1 MFSKLKSFFVGKPL
15 DNESIGEQKLSV
27 LWGFPILASD
37 AVSSVAYAGQEMLI
51 VLVPA
56 ISFLAFGQLTLISG
70 AIICLLLLLVFS
82 YRQTIDNYPNGGG
95 AYIVA
100 KENLGI
106 KAGVT
111 AAAALS
117 IDYVMTVAVSVSSGV
132 EQIATALTFLKPYS
146 VIICVVLVILL
157 MIGNLRGIK
166 ESSRI
171 FGIPTYLFIFAML
184 SLIFAGA
191 YKMIMNDPSIPVIP
205 QNFAQAEPLTLFLL
219 LKAFSSGCTALT
231 GVEAV
236 SNSVPNFREPTSK
249 HAKKVLYILG
259 GVILVLFGGV
269 SIISSRFI
277 PLDIVGGIAKLPEG
291 AILVNMASALFGSGS
306 FGYFFVAVTTFLI
319 LILAANTS
327 YSGFPILLSVVAKE
341 GYAPRQLSYRGDR
354 LSFDNGIMLLSA
366 MAIVLIIAFNAKV
379 SSLIGLY
386 AIGVFISFTLS
397 QAGMFMKWYRQKGK
411 HWIPKASI
419 NGLGAFITFFAVIII
434 AIAKFNEGAWIVVVA
449 APILIFV
456 MLKVKRHYVAVQAQL
471 KLRQDEYDG
480 YITAKTYNNRVIVP
494 ISGVNRIS
502 MRAIRYAKTI
512 SDNVTAFA
520 VVISPEEEADIIKN
534 YKRLNTT
541 IPLKVM
547 YSKYRK
553 VLEPLM
559 EYIESEE
566 FGREPGDMIT
576 VMLAQFSVSKGW
588 QKILHNNT
596 RYFLEKQ
603 LLKHRHIVVSVMPLQ
618 LKDDDFVYK
627 NPDYKY

>member
-1 MFSKLKSFFVGKPL
+1 MFSKIKSFFVGKPL
-15 DNESIGEQKLSV
+15 DSESIGEQKFSV
-27 LWGFPILASD
+27 FWGFPILASD

-51 VLVPA
+51 VLFPL
-56 ISFLAFGQLTLISG
+56 IGLLAFGQMTLISAG
-70 AIICLLLLLVFS
+70 IILLLLILMFS

-132 EQIATALTFLKPYS
+132 EQITTAIPEIKPYS
-146 VIICVVLVILL
+146 VVICVFLVILL
-157 MIGNLRGIK
+157 MIGNLRGLK

-171 FGIPTYLFIFAML
+171 FGIPTYLFIFGML
-184 SLIFAGA
+184 SLIFWAG
-191 YKMIMNDPSIPVIP
+191 YRLVTHDMPPIDQTYLDSMK
-205 QNFAQAEPLTLFLL
+205 TLSPPPITIFLL

-236 SNSVPNFREPTSK
+236 SNSVPNFKDPATK
-249 HAKKVLYILG
+249 HAKKVLYILA

-269 SIISSRFI
+269 SVVAYMFKDYQLYIQDKA
-277 PLDIVGGIAKLPEG
+277 L
-291 AILVNMASALFGSGS
+291 LVNMTSIIMGQGPFY
-306 FGYFFVAVTTFLI
+306 YFIAITTFLI

-354 LSFDNGIMLLSA
+354 LSFDNGILLLSA
-366 MAIVLIIAFNAKV
+366 LAIILIIAFNAKV

-397 QAGMFMKWYRQKGK
+397 QSGMFMKWFREKGK
-411 HWIPKASI
+411 HWVIKAGI
-419 NGLGAFITFFAVIII
+419 NGFGAVVTFVVVIII
-434 AIAKFNEGAWIVVVA
+434 AFMKFGEGAWIVVIV
-449 APILIFV
+449 APILIFL
-456 MLKVKRHYVAVQAQL
+456 MLKVKRHYVAVQKQL

-502 MRAIRYAKTI
+502 MRALRFGQTI
-512 SDNVTAFA
+512 SQNLTAFS
-520 VVISPEEEADIIKN
+520 VVISQEEEDDLRKN
-534 YKRLNTT
+534 YKRLNTD
-541 IPLKVM
+541 IPLKVV
-547 YSKYRK
+547 YSKYRT
-553 VLEPLM
+553 VLEPLLQ
-559 EYIESEE
+559 YIESEE
-566 FGREPGDMIT
+566 YQREPGDMIT
-576 VMLAQFSVSKGW
+576 VVLGQFAVRKKW
-588 QKILHNNT
+588 HKILHNNT
-596 RYFLEKQ
+596 RYFLERQ
-603 LLKHRHIVVSVMPLQ
+603 LLKHKHIVVAAMPLQ

-627 NPDYKY
+627 NPDYRY

>member
-1 MFSKLKSFFVGKPL
+1 MFSKIKSFFVGKPL

-27 LWGFPILASD
+27 LWEFPVLASD

-56 ISFLAFGQLTLISG
+56 VSFMAFGQLTLLSG
-70 AIICLLLLLVFS
+70 AIIALLILLVFS

-100 KENLGI
+100 KDNLGI

-117 IDYVMTVAVSVSSGV
+117 IDYIMTVAVSVSSGV
-132 EQIATALTFLKPYS
+132 EQIATALPWLKPYS
-146 VIICVVLVILL
+146 VIICVLLVILI

-191 YKMIMNDPSIPVIP
+191 YKMIINDPSIPVIP
-205 QNFAQAEPLTLFLL
+205 PNFAQAEPMTLFLL

-236 SNSVPNFREPTSK
+236 SNSVPNFKEPTTK

-277 PLDIVGGIAKLPEG
+277 PLDIIDGVAKLPEG
-291 AILVNMASALFGSGS
+291 AILVNMSSALFGAGS
-306 FGYFFVAVTTFLI
+306 FGYFFVAITTFLI

-327 YSGFPILLSVVAKE
+327 YSGFPILLSVVSKE

-354 LSFDNGIMLLSA
+354 LSFDNGILLLSA
-366 MAIVLIIAFNAKV
+366 AAIILIIAFNAKV

-397 QAGMFMKWYRQKGK
+397 QAGMFMKWFRQRGK
-411 HWIPKASI
+411 HWIPKAAI
-419 NGLGAFITFFAVIII
+419 NGVGALITFIAVIII
-434 AIAKFNEGAWIVVVA
+434 AIAKFNDGAWIVVIV
-449 APILIFV
+449 APILIIL
-456 MLKVKRHYVAVQAQL
+456 MLKVKRHYTAVQKQL

-502 MRAIRYAKTI
+502 MRALRYANTI

-520 VVISPEEEADIIKN
+520 VVISEDEEADINKN

-547 YSKYRK
+547 YSKYRR
-553 VLEPLM
+553 VLDPLL
-559 EYIESEE
+559 EFIDSEE
-566 FGREPGDMIT
+566 FSREPGDMIT
-576 VMLAQFSVSKGW
+576 VILPQFSVRKKW

-618 LKDDDFVYK
+618 LKDDSFVYK
-627 NPDYKY
+627 NPDYKF

>member
-1 MFSKLKSFFVGKPL
+1 MFSKIKSFFVGKPL

-27 LWGFPILASD
+27 LWGFPVLASD

-56 ISFLAFGQLTLISG
+56 VSFMAFGQLTLLSG
-70 AIICLLLLLVFS
+70 AIIALLILLVFS

-100 KENLGI
+100 KDNLGI

-117 IDYVMTVAVSVSSGV
+117 IDYIMTVAVSVSSGV
-132 EQIATALTFLKPYS
+132 EQIATALPWLKPYS
-146 VIICVVLVILL
+146 VIICVLLVILI

-191 YKMIMNDPSIPVIP
+191 YKMIINDPSIPVIP
-205 QNFAQAEPLTLFLL
+205 PNFAQAEPMTLFLL

-236 SNSVPNFREPTSK
+236 SNSVPNFKEPTTK

-277 PLDIVGGIAKLPEG
+277 PLDIIDGVAKLPEG
-291 AILVNMASALFGSGS
+291 AILVNMSSALFGAGS
-306 FGYFFVAVTTFLI
+306 FGYFFVAITTFLI

-327 YSGFPILLSVVAKE
+327 YSGFPILLSVVSKE

-354 LSFDNGIMLLSA
+354 LSFDNGILLLSA
-366 MAIVLIIAFNAKV
+366 AAIILIIAFNAKV

-397 QAGMFMKWYRQKGK
+397 QAGMFMKWFRQRGK
-411 HWIPKASI
+411 HWIPKAAI
-419 NGLGAFITFFAVIII
+419 NGVGALITFIAVIII
-434 AIAKFNEGAWIVVVA
+434 AIAKFNDGAWIVVIV
-449 APILIFV
+449 APILIIL
-456 MLKVKRHYVAVQAQL
+456 MLKVKRHYTAVQKQL

-502 MRAIRYAKTI
+502 MRALRYANTI

-520 VVISPEEEADIIKN
+520 VVISEDEEADINKN

-547 YSKYRK
+547 YSKYRR
-553 VLEPLM
+553 VLDPLL
-559 EYIESEE
+559 EFIDSEE
-566 FGREPGDMIT
+566 FSREPGDMIT
-576 VMLAQFSVSKGW
+576 VILPQFSVRKKW

-618 LKDDDFVYK
+618 LKDDSFVYK
-627 NPDYKY
+627 NPDYKF